1 MDFRVCDL
9 ELKKKNTNLGF
20 FFAYEKEKRKNPVL
34 EFTERGV
41 SGEVAR
47 TFVLRGKDINGPC
60 WIGSESV

>member
-34 EFTERGV
+34 VFTERGV

-47 TFVLRGKDINGPC
+47 TFVLRGKGY
-60 WIGSESV
+60 